1 MYDHLTDPLTAIE
14 KMGEWIASSGMLGC
28 TKVEQGKLIAWQCA
42 AERKTPFD
50 FKREYHIINGSLSMR
65 SDAMLAGYRA
75 RGGKVFWKQFD
86 SKAAVAVWKYDGN
99 ECEIG
104 FTESDAKIAG
114 LLPAKPG
121 SGWAKDPSAM
131 LRARCISKAIR
142 MLAPEVV
149 AGIYTPEETEDFTPA
164 PCSGW
169 AKDPSA
175 MLRARCISKAIRMLA
190 PEVVAGIYTPEE
202 TEDFTPAP
210 SEVAVTPSPSFD
222 LVTKLETLFESREIE
237 VNALLIKA
245 GRLKDGQT
253 FGRLKDGQ
261 TFRDLDDVTA
271 ARYIKKPDLI
281 LSKLVTVEPPIATE
295 VSNA

>member
-1 MYDHLTDPLTAIE
+1 MSNAIATTTQPSSEMYDKISDPMTAIE

-42 AERKTPFD
+42 AEKKTPFD

-75 RGGKVFWKQFD
+75 RGGKVLWKQFD
-86 SKAAVAVWKYDGN
+86 SKAAVAIWKYDGN

-104 FTESDAKIAG
+104 FTENDARIAG

-131 LRARCISKAIR
+131 LRARAISKAIR

-149 AGIYTPEETEDFTPA
+149 AGIYTPEETEDFQ
-164 PCSGW
+164 
-169 AKDPSA
+169 
-175 MLRARCISKAIRMLA
+175 
-190 PEVVAGIYTPEE
+190 
-202 TEDFTPAP
+202 PAP
-210 SEVAVTPSPSFD
+210 SEVAVAPAKSFD
-222 LVTKLETLFESREIE
+222 NITKLEELFESREDE
-237 VNALLIKA
+237 VNALLITA
-245 GRLKDGQT
+245 GRLKE
-253 FGRLKDGQ
+253 GQ

-281 LSKLVTVEPPIATE
+281 LSKLVAPATVVATE
-295 VSNA
+295 VSNG

>member
-1 MYDHLTDPLTAIE
+1 MNNAIATTTQPTSSEMYDKISDPMTAIE

-42 AERKTPFD
+42 AEKKTPFD
-50 FKREYHIINGSLSMR
+50 FKREYHIINCSLSMR

-75 RGGKVFWKQFD
+75 RGGKVLWKQFD
-86 SKAAVAVWKYDGN
+86 SKAAIAIWKYDGN

-104 FTESDAKIAG
+104 FTENDARIAG

-131 LRARCISKAIR
+131 LRARAISKAIR

-149 AGIYTPEETEDFTPA
+149 AGIYTPEETEDFQ
-164 PCSGW
+164 
-169 AKDPSA
+169 
-175 MLRARCISKAIRMLA
+175 
-190 PEVVAGIYTPEE
+190 
-202 TEDFTPAP
+202 PAP
-210 SEVAVTPSPSFD
+210 SEVAVAPAKSFD
-222 LVTKLETLFESREIE
+222 NIIKLEELFESREDE
-237 VNALLIKA
+237 VNALLITA
-245 GRLKDGQT
+245 GRLKE
-253 FGRLKDGQ
+253 GQ

-281 LSKLVTVEPPIATE
+281 LSKLVVPATVVATE
-295 VSNA
+295 VSNG

>member
-1 MYDHLTDPLTAIE
+1 MYDKISDPMTAIE

-42 AERKTPFD
+42 AEKKTPFD

-75 RGGKVFWKQFD
+75 RGGKVLWKQFD
-86 SKAAVAVWKYDGN
+86 SKAAVAIWKYDGN

-104 FTESDAKIAG
+104 FTENDARIAG

-131 LRARCISKAIR
+131 LRARAISKAIR

-149 AGIYTPEETEDFTPA
+149 AGIYTPEETEDFQ
-164 PCSGW
+164 
-169 AKDPSA
+169 
-175 MLRARCISKAIRMLA
+175 
-190 PEVVAGIYTPEE
+190 
-202 TEDFTPAP
+202 PAP
-210 SEVAVTPSPSFD
+210 SEVAVAPAKSFD
-222 LVTKLETLFESREIE
+222 NITKLEELFESREDE
-237 VNALLIKA
+237 VNALLITA
-245 GRLKDGQT
+245 GRLKE
-253 FGRLKDGQ
+253 GQ

-281 LSKLVTVEPPIATE
+281 LSKLVAPATVVATE
-295 VSNA
+295 VSNG

>member
-1 MYDHLTDPLTAIE
+1 MNAIATTTQPSPTDGIYDKISDPLNAIE

-42 AERKTPFD
+42 AEKKTPFD

-75 RGGKVFWKQFD
+75 RGGKVLWKQFD
-86 SKAAVAVWKYDGN
+86 NKAAIAIWKYDGN

-104 FTESDAKIAG
+104 FTAQDAQTAG

-149 AGIYTPEETEDFTPA
+149 AGIYTPEETEDFQ
-164 PCSGW
+164 
-169 AKDPSA
+169 
-175 MLRARCISKAIRMLA
+175 
-190 PEVVAGIYTPEE
+190 
-202 TEDFTPAP
+202 PAP
-210 SEVAVTPSPSFD
+210 SEVAVTPTKAFD
-222 LVTKLETLFESREIE
+222 VVSKLEELFESREAD
-237 VNALLIKA
+237 VNTILVAA
-245 GRLKDGQT
+245 GRIKDGE
-253 FGRLKDGQ
+253 
-261 TFRDLDDVTA
+261 TFRDLDETTA
-271 ARYIKKPDLI
+271 SKYIKRPDLI
-281 LSKLVTVEPPIATE
+281 LSKLPPVVTEAPIVEVAQ
-295 VSNA
+295 

>member
-1 MYDHLTDPLTAIE
+1 MNAIATTTQPPKAEMYDRISDPITAIE

-75 RGGKVFWKQFD
+75 RGGKVLWKQFD
-86 SKAAVAVWKYDGN
+86 SKAAIALWTFDGN
-99 ECEIG
+99 SCEIS
-104 FTESDAKIAG
+104 FTTEDAKLAG

-149 AGIYTPEETEDFTPA
+149 AGVYTPEENEDFAPA
-164 PCSGW
+164 P
-169 AKDPSA
+169 A
-175 MLRARCISKAIRMLA
+175 
-190 PEVVAGIYTPEE
+190 
-202 TEDFTPAP
+202 
-210 SEVAVTPSPSFD
+210 EVAVAPTKSFD
-222 LVTKLETLFESREIE
+222 ITAKLEELFEHREADVNAILVT
-237 VNALLIKA
+237 A
-245 GRLKDGQT
+245 GRIKE
-253 FGRLKDGQ
+253 GQ
-261 TFRDLDDVTA
+261 TFRDLDDITA
-271 ARYIKKPDLI
+271 SRYIKRPDLI
-281 LSKLVTVEPPIATE
+281 TSKLATITEAVATE
-295 VSNA
+295 VSNG

>member
-1 MYDHLTDPLTAIE
+1 MSNAIATTTQPTSSEMYDKISDPMTAIE

-42 AERKTPFD
+42 AEKKTPFD

-75 RGGKVFWKQFD
+75 RGGKVLWKQFD
-86 SKAAVAVWKYDGN
+86 SKAAVAIWKYDGN

-104 FTESDAKIAG
+104 FTENDARIAG

-131 LRARCISKAIR
+131 LRARAISKAIR

-149 AGIYTPEETEDFTPA
+149 AGIYTPEETEDFQ
-164 PCSGW
+164 
-169 AKDPSA
+169 
-175 MLRARCISKAIRMLA
+175 
-190 PEVVAGIYTPEE
+190 
-202 TEDFTPAP
+202 PAP
-210 SEVAVTPSPSFD
+210 SEVAVAPAKSFD
-222 LVTKLETLFESREIE
+222 NITKLEELFESREDE
-237 VNALLIKA
+237 VNALLITA
-245 GRLKDGQT
+245 GRLKE
-253 FGRLKDGQ
+253 GQ

-281 LSKLVTVEPPIATE
+281 LSKLVAPATVVATE
-295 VSNA
+295 VSNG

>member
-1 MYDHLTDPLTAIE
+1 MNAIATTTQPKAEMYDRISDPITAIE
-14 KMGEWIASSGMLGC
+14 KMGEWIATSGMLGC

-50 FKREYHIINGSLSMR
+50 FKREYHIIGGSLSMR

-75 RGGKVFWKQFD
+75 RGGKVIWKQFD

-104 FTESDAKIAG
+104 FTEQDAKLAG

-149 AGIYTPEETEDFTPA
+149 AGVYTPEENEDFQPA
-164 PCSGW
+164 VAEVPV
-169 AKDPSA
+169 
-175 MLRARCISKAIRMLA
+175 A
-190 PEVVAGIYTPEE
+190 PTK
-202 TEDFTPAP
+202 
-210 SEVAVTPSPSFD
+210 SFD
-222 LVTKLETLFESREIE
+222 ITEKLESLFENREEE
-237 VNALLIKA
+237 VNAILVAA
-245 GRLKDGQT
+245 GRIKQGE
-253 FGRLKDGQ
+253 
-261 TFRDLDDVTA
+261 TFRDLDDATA
-271 ARYIKKPDLI
+271 GRYIKRPDLI
-281 LSKLVTVEPPIATE
+281 TSKLATITEIVAPE